1 MKTILFIT
9 DLHTG
14 SRVPELAGVREFA
27 VAHDWHV
34 EEIEVARLARPVADV
49 LRYWNPEGCILEGSS
64 NLLPPAEEF
73 GNIPAV
79 HIDAGEAVVKDKA
92 TFVVS
97 NDDAAIADLALKEL
111 RDAHQPLPL
120 VGPMGRV

>member
-73 GNIPAV
+73 GSIPAV
-79 HIDAGEAVVKDKA
+79 HIDAGEAVVKD
-92 TFVVS
+92 
-97 NDDAAIADLALKEL
+97 
-111 RDAHQPLPL
+111 
-120 VGPMGRV
+120 